1 VLGMS
6 DLKPKTRAKVR
17 AKVREQAYGSP
28 AVYGGAA
35 MMATATT
42 WWLIYY
48 AQVQGMF
55 GSLTD
60 KLSCFSG
67 DSYECTNFQ
76 NLIGPSA
83 IPVYSPLLLWLGV
96 IVVLLGLFLT
106 RWNKA

>member
-1 VLGMS
+1 MS
-6 DLKPKTRAKVR
+6 DLKPKAKAKAR
-17 AKVREQAYGSP
+17 AKVREQAYGAP

-35 MMATATT
+35 MMATAAA
-42 WWLIYY
+42 WWLTYY

-67 DSYECTNFQ
+67 DSSECTNFQ
-76 NLIGPSA
+76 SLIGPSA

-106 RWNKA
+106 RWNRA